1 MYSAP
6 LILNKDNPET
16 IPTLVE
22 ILKEGGTAVLPCDTI
37 YGLSAIYG
45 AGEGALR
52 ALKGRSETKPFL
64 VIATMDQA
72 KELIPE
78 IPQEILDAWP
88 APLTAVLNTADGGTL
103 AVRVP
108 DDTFLQ
114 RVLFRLGSPLYS
126 TSVNISGEPSLLD
139 FRSIRNRFESYVD
152 VIVRGMEIQGTT
164 PSTLVDATSRPFR
177 VLRQGSFILK

>member
-6 LILNKDNPET
+6 MILNKDNPET

-52 ALKGRSETKPFL
+52 ALKGRSETTPFL

-78 IPQEILDAWP
+78 TPQEILDADLAFIDAIGLKEHLSP
-88 APLTAVLNTADGGTL
+88 TRSNGLTSMVKQMKMYAL
-103 AVRVP
+103 AYKV
-108 DDTFLQ
+108 
-114 RVLFRLGSPLYS
+114 
-126 TSVNISGEPSLLD
+126 SG
-139 FRSIRNRFESYVD
+139 
-152 VIVRGMEIQGTT
+152 
-164 PSTLVDATSRPFR
+164 
-177 VLRQGSFILK
+177 KC